1 MRKKELKEA
10 LELRRL
16 DFERKKE
23 DLLANRILDDG
34 DALTWIPLLG
44 KKNKKPWVFKEK
56 FGNLPICE
64 YREKKKKQEK
74 EQCFI
79 CKEEYQEID
88 RIIFLMCFHEFHED
102 CLEKWYRIHN
112 FCPLCKEYIHFD

>member
-10 LELRRL
+10 LDLRRL

-44 KKNKKPWVFKEK
+44 KKNKKKWIYKEK

-64 YREKKKKQEK
+64 YYEKNKKQEK
-74 EQCFI
+74 EECLI
-79 CKEEYQEID
+79 CKEEYQCKD
-88 RIIFLMCFHEFHED
+88 KIIFLMCFHEFHED